1 MFKYLFLFLFSAS
14 SLTHLEHGAAVRPTE
29 SSGRSERTLELLEA
43 GANVRGKMT
52 CCLREETSERVH
64 AF

>member
-1 MFKYLFLFLFSAS
+1 MVAKPKISNCL
-14 SLTHLEHGAAVRPTE
+14 
-29 SSGRSERTLELLEA
+29 SERSLELLEA
-43 GANVRGKMT
+43 GTNVRGKMT